1 MHTDRHTCLFCHW
14 DQIFRYPCQ
23 FHCRQQDFCCSDHDR
38 SSQFFCCFND
48 GSCHLHID
56 RIKKSNAVAAFFAG
70 SRTSF
75 ILTNIFSPPFHIYHA
90 SGDARGY
97 IMHLAM
103 HDILPNLRRSSP
115 AARQTVS
122 IRPVHHIPSHSRHR
136 SPLPDGVLPPA
147 HSLPAWQSEMLQCS
161 NLLLLSRNVLCPVY
175 SFSQNLFL

>member
-1 MHTDRHTCLFCHW
+1 
-14 DQIFRYPCQ
+14 
-23 FHCRQQDFCCSDHDR
+23 
-38 SSQFFCCFND
+38 
-48 GSCHLHID
+48 
-56 RIKKSNAVAAFFAG
+56 
-70 SRTSF
+70 
-75 ILTNIFSPPFHIYHA
+75 
-90 SGDARGY
+90 
-97 IMHLAM
+97 MHLTM

-175 SFSQNLFL
+175 SFSQKSLSLTTHQRKVLLYCRFSPAHLISSTFAPNSIHCSAKGRMSFSTSRISVISRPSARFCHS